1 MWTYLSKKP
10 KDNKDDKD
18 DECVCNICQDDNK
31 ISNMYEMINSQN
43 EILVNISQKLIDND
57 KMITEILVKI
67 NQIMQMLYDN
77 KVAITEIKKIINNQ
91 AINYY

>member
-10 KDNKDDKD
+10 KDNTKD
-18 DECVCNICQDDNK
+18 DECVCNIGDIQ
-31 ISNMYEMINSQN
+31 ELINSQN
-43 EILVNISQKLIDND
+43 EIVVNISQKLIDND